1 MFPKALHLR
10 CFSHF
15 QRNIDDK
22 VKQLQVP
29 TKEILHDIMGVNVR
43 FKGLVDA
50 ENEKDFREKLGDLK
64 ERWNQFEIYHRSVPQ
79 GKSVQPVFYEWFVTE
94 KADVVVH
101 CMLPEICKK
110 VCLGENPDSF
120 YTNISESM
128 NSS

>member
-1 MFPKALHLR
+1 VFPKALHLR